1 MLARDVGGHTT
12 NGTFQ
17 GDWRSCL
24 VPPAI
29 PVAIATAPPTT
40 ATAAALPSA
49 SPAATAAPL
58 FGSIAALAVNRTV
71 PTGFKWHCSGLSATG
86 ADHSCAS
93 AHPGASARTG
103 AVTTLMLGMG
113 RRVATAGGP
122 LLSLAAWF
130 AAAGRGVAALLEELL
145 FTCGESKFLTAV
157 ATGK

>member
-17 GDWRSCL
+17 GHWRSCL

-29 PVAIATAPPTT
+29 PVAIAAATATPT
-40 ATAAALPSA
+40 TAAALPSA
-49 SPAATAAPL
+49 ASAAAPL

-71 PTGFKWHCSGLSATG
+71 PAGFKWHCGGLSATG

-93 AHPGASARTG
+93 AHPGAARTG
-103 AVTTLMLGMG
+103 AVTALVLGMG
-113 RRVATAGGP
+113 RCVATSSGT

-130 AAAGRGVAALLEELL
+130 AAAGRGVASLLEELL
-145 FTCGESKFLTAV
+145 FTCGEGKFLTAV

>member
-17 GDWRSCL
+17 GHWRRCL

-29 PVAIATAPPTT
+29 PVAIAAATPTT

-49 SPAATAAPL
+49 SPAATAPL
-58 FGSIAALAVNRTV
+58 FGSIAGLAINRTV
-71 PTGFKWHCSGLSATG
+71 PTGFKWHRSGLSATG
-86 ADHSCAS
+86 ADHGCAS
-93 AHPGASARTG
+93 AHAGATARTG
-103 AVTTLMLGMG
+103 AVTTFVLRMG
-113 RRVATAGGP
+113 RRMATSGGA
-122 LLSLAAWF
+122 LLRLAAWF

-145 FTCGESKFLTAV
+145 FTCREGKFLTAV